1 MNYAMST
8 SKDLIIKSAISE
20 FLKFGY
26 KKASLRNIAKGAGLT
41 TGAFYNYFES
51 KLDLFEVLVAPYE
64 KYYLD
69 HCAQVR
75 EMLETASVF
84 SAGAVLQ
91 EAGYQRA
98 RDIHY
103 YIYDHYDNYMLLLNS
118 SEGTDHENFIERLI
132 DDEVNRIIDY
142 FTKNKA
148 SLKNNVVLDRDFCY
162 SLTKAQFT
170 ELFANVRAERD
181 CEVCFKK
188 NSLVKQ
194 FYEAGWTKIMNEVF

>member
-84 SAGAVLQ
+84 SAGAVL
-91 EAGYQRA
+91 
-98 RDIHY
+98 
-103 YIYDHYDNYMLLLNS
+103 LNS

-188 NSLVKQ
+188 NILVKQ

>member
-75 EMLETASVF
+75 EMLETASFRRQVIREL
-84 SAGAVLQ
+84 V
-91 EAGYQRA
+91 
-98 RDIHY
+98 I
-103 YIYDHYDNYMLLLNS
+103 
-118 SEGTDHENFIERLI
+118 FI
-132 DDEVNRIIDY
+132 II
-142 FTKNKA
+142 
-148 SLKNNVVLDRDFCY
+148 SMI
-162 SLTKAQFT
+162 
-170 ELFANVRAERD
+170 
-181 CEVCFKK
+181 
-188 NSLVKQ
+188 
-194 FYEAGWTKIMNEVF
+194 IMIITCCC